1 MEYFVLGDEDTVLG
15 FRYAGVA
22 GKVVRTPDEA
32 RSTLSEQVAAGRVG
46 VIIATDAVVKMIE
59 AEFNKLMLESRV
71 PLVVRIPGPGGPS
84 QDRPDLV
91 ALIREALG
99 IKF

>member
-22 GKVVRTPDEA
+22 GKAVHSPEEA
-32 RSTLSEQVAAGRVG
+32 RSALAEQVEAGKAG
-46 VIIATDAVVKMIE
+46 IILVTDEVANAISGEV
-59 AEFNKLMLESRV
+59 NKLRFESRI
-71 PLVVRIPGPGGPS
+71 PIVVQVPGPEGPTPG
-84 QDRPDLV
+84 RPDLL
-91 ALIREALG
+91 ALIREAMG